1 MEGIDQHVNAVLHVN
16 DLRLRRG
23 ARTILDGVSFTV
35 ARGEIVAV
43 LGLSGSGKTTILR
56 AVAELEPEG
65 KACVQIAGGGNDLS
79 TRRRGSRLGMVFQFH
94 CLFEH
99 LSVLDN
105 VCLAPVR
112 VHGVTRHDAEARAIQ
127 WLDDLGIGHRKY
139 AFPRELSGG
148 EAQRAAIARALAMD
162 PPLLL
167 LDEPTA
173 SLDPPRRTAL
183 GELIRG
189 LARADRGVLVTSHDL
204 EFVREF
210 ADRILV
216 LAHGA
221 IVEEGIPAEILAN
234 PAHDAT
240 RALLRMQG
248 HSHAVT

>member
-1 MEGIDQHVNAVLHVN
+1 MEGVDQHMSAVLHVR

-23 ARTILDGVSFTV
+23 ARTILDGVTFTV
-35 ARGEIVAV
+35 ARGEIVAI

-65 KACVQIAGGGNDLS
+65 RACVEFAGGGDVRS
-79 TRRRGSRLGMVFQFH
+79 MRRGSRLGMVFQFH

-112 VHGVTRHDAEARAIQ
+112 VHGVTRDDAEARAIQ
-127 WLDDLGIGHRKY
+127 SLEDLGIGHRKH

-189 LARADRGVLVTSHDL
+189 LARTDRGVLVTSHDL

-216 LAHGA
+216 LADGV
-221 IVEEGIPAEILAN
+221 IVEEGTPVHILAN
-234 PAHDAT
+234 PAHEAT
-240 RALLRMQG
+240 RSLLRMQG
-248 HSHAVT
+248 TATSVT

>member
-1 MEGIDQHVNAVLHVN
+1 MEGVEQPVNTVLYVN

-35 ARGEIVAV
+35 ARGEIVAL

-65 KACVQIAGGGNDLS
+65 KACVQIAGGGDDRS
-79 TRRRGSRLGMVFQFH
+79 TRRGSRVGMVFQFH

-112 VHGVTRHDAEARAIQ
+112 VHGVTRTDAEARAIH
-127 WLDDLGIGHRKY
+127 WLEDLGIGHRKH

-216 LAHGA
+216 LADGA
-221 IVEEGIPAEILAN
+221 IAEAGVPGHILAN

-248 HSHAVT
+248 KPVVT